1 MKVMVNVEV
10 DVPDQFV
17 KNGEPSISVI
27 VYGLDEK
34 GLKSGTIPAD
44 TYIFKVSEMT
54 RF

>member
-1 MKVMVNVEV
+1 MKVMVNMEV

-17 KNGEPSISVI
+17 KNGEPHISVV

-34 GLKSGTIPAD
+34 GLKLGIIPAD
-44 TYIFKVSEMT
+44 TYIFKESEMT